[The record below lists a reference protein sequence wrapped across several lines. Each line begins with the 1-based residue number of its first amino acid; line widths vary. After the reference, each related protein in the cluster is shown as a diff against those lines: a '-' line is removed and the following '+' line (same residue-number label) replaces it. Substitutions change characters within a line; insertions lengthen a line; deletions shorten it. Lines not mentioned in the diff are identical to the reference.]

1 MHHYPLDAENCRTV
15 AETELQQ
22 DVVRQKNVPLQ
33 RLHRSFE
40 RTDFSMKRLSGVL
53 LLIAGFAMMCAGLLR
68 GEAAI
73 ILQKAIVLCL
83 ECIGLG

>member
-1 MHHYPLDAENCRTV
+1 MIRRY
-15 AETELQQ
+15 
-22 DVVRQKNVPLQ
+22 
-33 RLHRSFE
+33 
-40 RTDFSMKRLSGVL
+40 SGL
-53 LLIAGFAMMCAGLLR
+53 LLLAAGACLTVIGFMR